1 VPVIILLT
9 TVVVILGV
17 LLRRW
22 FKSASSEDK
31 RNLIK
36 LTVWTLSFVGLVA
49 LILTGR
55 FFHALGWALML
66 LIALLISGASA
77 GRKRQQKSRS
87 YHKNGGQIEQGSG
100 GMSVKEACAILG
112 LQEGASDEE
121 IHQAYINLIQ
131 KNHPDR
137 GGSDYLSSQINQAH
151 DVLTDPK
158 RKKNN
163 KKNRQ

>member
-1 VPVIILLT
+1 MPIIILLT
-9 TVVVILGV
+9 TIFVILGV

-22 FKSASSEDK
+22 FKRASLEDK
-31 RNLIK
+31 RSLIM
-36 LTVWTLSFVGLVA
+36 LTVWTFSFVGLVA

-77 GRKRQQKSRS
+77 RRKRQQQGGNSQKR
-87 YHKNGGQIEQGSG
+87 NGGALENSSG
-100 GMSVKEACAILG
+100 GMSVKDAYAILG
-112 LQEGASDEE
+112 LKEGANDED

-151 DVLTDPK
+151 DVLMDPK
-158 RKKNN
+158 RKK
-163 KKNRQ
+163 K

>member
-1 VPVIILLT
+1 MPVIILLT
-9 TVVVILGV
+9 TIVVILGV

-22 FKSASSEDK
+22 FKNASPEDK
-31 RNLIK
+31 RNLIM
-36 LTVWTLSFVGLVA
+36 LTAWTFSFVGLVA

-55 FFHALGWALML
+55 FFHALGWVVMV

-77 GRKRQQKSRS
+77 RRKRLQNGRTFQK
-87 YHKNGGQIEQGSG
+87 KGGQIEQGSG
-100 GMSVKEACAILG
+100 GMSMKEAYAILG

-151 DVLTDPK
+151 DVLMDPK

-163 KKNRQ
+163 KKK

>member
-1 VPVIILLT
+1 
-9 TVVVILGV
+9 VILGL

-22 FKSASSEDK
+22 FKRASPEDK
-31 RNLIK
+31 RSLIM
-36 LTVWTLSFVGLVA
+36 LTVWTFSFVGLVA

-77 GRKRQQKSRS
+77 RRKRQQQGGNSQKRS
-87 YHKNGGQIEQGSG
+87 GGALENSSG
-100 GMSVKEACAILG
+100 GMSVKDAYAILG
-112 LQEGASDEE
+112 LKEGASDED

-151 DVLTDPK
+151 DVLMDPK
-158 RKKNN
+158 RKKDN
-163 KKNRQ
+163 KKK